1 VILVKR
7 FGKILARIGRLCLR
21 ATAQPEALHKQPY
34 QALGLKSG
42 PIGKNKTIIA
52 RKKSIVP
59 TDSS

>member
-1 VILVKR
+1 
-7 FGKILARIGRLCLR
+7 LAKSWRASVGYACAPRLS
-21 ATAQPEALHKQPY
+21 AEALHKQLY
-34 QALGLKSG
+34 QALDLKSG